1 MIAIS
6 YADKW
11 NIKLFPAEKDTSSN
25 TMAKLFQSE
34 MTKMMVKGQPSFD
47 KEEAEDLRYS
57 LTARKLSLLP
67 KGSNYIILDMFNLN
81 ILFKHRKI
89 VFQSLMTKTTK
100 ITMMKKVEEIEE
112 FVQYMNGVQYKTII

>member
-1 MIAIS
+1 MIVIW

-11 NIKLFPAEKDTSSN
+11 YIKLFPAEKDTSSN

-57 LTARKLSLLP
+57 LTARKRSLLP
-67 KGSNYIILDMFNLN
+67 KGSNHIILHVFNLN
-81 ILFKHRKI
+81 MCF
-89 VFQSLMTKTTK
+89 
-100 ITMMKKVEEIEE
+100 
-112 FVQYMNGVQYKTII
+112 